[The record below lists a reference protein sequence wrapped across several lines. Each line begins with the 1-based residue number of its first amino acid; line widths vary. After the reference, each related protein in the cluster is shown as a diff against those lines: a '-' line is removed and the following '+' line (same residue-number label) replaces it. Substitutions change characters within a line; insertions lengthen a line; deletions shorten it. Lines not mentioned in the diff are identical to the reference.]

1 MAISIEGG
9 IAKYFRE
16 ILLLLEH
23 STKIIDLSTRNNL
36 HLSLPGGFSLLTR
49 EAPPPPPSAG
59 LDARPSGPCPVMVR
73 YSPSEY
79 T

>member
-36 HLSLPGGFSLLTR
+36 QLSLPGGFSLLAR
-49 EAPPPPPSAG
+49 EAPPLPPSCWAG
-59 LDARPSGPCPVMVR
+59 RQVLWTMSCHGALQSV
-73 YSPSEY
+73 
-79 T
+79 